1 MTDKRERERED
12 VSVWESER
20 QRVIQAETLRET
32 LHVWVYV
39 RECARE
45 REKGGVTDLLLCSG

>member
-1 MTDKRERERED
+1 MTDKRERED